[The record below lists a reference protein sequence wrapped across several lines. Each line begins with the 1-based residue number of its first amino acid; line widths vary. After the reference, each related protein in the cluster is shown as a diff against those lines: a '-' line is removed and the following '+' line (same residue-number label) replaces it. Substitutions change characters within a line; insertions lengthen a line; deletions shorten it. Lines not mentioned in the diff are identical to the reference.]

1 MKRPW
6 IGLAALLAAAGLT
19 GCGSSPGPAYYLAS
33 NSTQVLLIEWNTPAN
48 GQASGEITYDS
59 ISTGGSDA
67 SAPDTLSVQSDPVN
81 VTING
86 SQVTMA
92 GFLSES
98 ITGTLSGGTL
108 SITAPPDTSTGQITT
123 STLDASNAASYN
135 TAVATLNKTISADNT
150 QAAAAQAQAQQQQAD
165 SQAQQKASSDLAS
178 LQQADD
184 FQSDLSTLQGDLNQT
199 NSDLAQEQ
207 SDAQAGVNGPGGP
220 QCYNL
225 EDNVDYDAQ
234 ENVAYDADED
244 FGYDLSNDL
253 EADIATARSDIQTV
267 KGDLATL
274 QQDGVSDPPGA
285 SAAIASARK
294 AISNAIS
301 TANGY
306 ISTVNGDVAQAY
318 SIANGMATSQCN
330 GPGPPP
336 TPISSIT

>member
-6 IGLAALLAAAGLT
+6 LGLAAPVLAAGLA

-59 ISTGGSDA
+59 ISTGGSNA
-67 SAPDTLSVQSDPVN
+67 SAPDSLSVQNDPVQ

-86 SQVTMA
+86 SQVTIG
-92 GFLSES
+92 GFLSDTL
-98 ITGTLSGGTL
+98 TGTLSGSSL

-123 STLDASNAASYN
+123 STLNASDAASYN
-135 TAVATLNKTISADNT
+135 AAVAALNKTIGTDNT

-165 SQAQQKASSDLAS
+165 SQAQQQASSDLAT
-178 LQQADD
+178 LQQADN

-199 NSDLAQEQ
+199 NSDLQQEQ

-225 EDNVDYDAQ
+225 EDNVDYDATD
-234 ENVAYDADED
+234 NVAYDADDSFE
-244 FGYDLSNDL
+244 YDLNSL
-253 EADIATARSDIQTV
+253 TSDIGTARSDIQTL

-274 QQDGVSDPPGA
+274 QQDGVPAPSGA
-285 SAAIASARK
+285 SAAIASARQ
-294 AISNAIS
+294 AISSAIS

-306 ISTVNGDVAQAY
+306 ISTVNSDVTQAY
-318 SIANGMATSQCN
+318 SIANGMATSQCS
-330 GPGPPP
+330 GPGSPP
-336 TPISSIT
+336 TPISSIN